1 MNNLEEQK
9 NYLNMIND
17 SNFEKLKRPA
27 QMLKNGE
34 IIVFPTE
41 TVYGVGTNAFIKQSI
56 NRLYEIKKR
65 PRNKPISIL
74 VSNFDMINMCASN
87 ISEIEY
93 KVMKAFFPGPLTI
106 ILNKKECIPDEL
118 TNNTKTVGIRM
129 PDNELTL
136 KLIEYAGI
144 PLATTS
150 ANISGK
156 TSGISIDDIYG
167 DFNENV
173 DLYIDSGKS
182 KIGIASTI
190 VKIVNN
196 EPIILREG
204 TITKKQIEDAIK
216 K

>member
-167 DFNENV
+167 DFSENV